1 MGMESVIDQVRAA
14 EQQSQQRKEEARA
27 QGAKLLAEAEQQA
40 RKEAEELIHRA
51 KEDAASIL
59 KQAREAAQEETLQIE
74 AEGRRSAEALAATAG
89 ERQNEAV
96 SAVLSFL

>member
-1 MGMESVIDQVRAA
+1 MQSFWRRRAA
-14 EQQSQQRKEEARA
+14 
-27 QGAKLLAEAEQQA
+27 GA

-74 AEGRRSAEALAATAG
+74 AEVEGAPRRWLPQPR

-96 SAVLSFL
+96 SRCAVLL

>member
-14 EQQSQQRKEEARA
+14 EQQAQQRKEEARA

-59 KQAREAAQEETLQIE
+59 KQPSTAWARIPLLVINTLQIH
-74 AEGRRSAEALAATAG
+74 
-89 ERQNEAV
+89 QI
-96 SAVLSFL
+96 